1 MSAPLKRSRGCG
13 ELRAAD
19 VGKTE
24 TLCGWV
30 LRRRDLGAL
39 VFLDLRDRSGI
50 CQVVFRPENDPE
62 SYRLAKRL
70 RGEFVIAVRGE
81 VVGREAGT
89 VNPKLPTG
97 AIELVVRQ
105 ARLLN
110 ESKTPPFELDDND
123 APSDDLRLRYRY
135 LDLRRRRL
143 QRNLTVRHQVA
154 LAARRYLDAQGFL
167 EIETPVL
174 AAPTPEG
181 ARDYLVPSRLFP
193 GKFYALPQSPQ
204 LFKQILMV
212 AGFERYFQIA
222 RCYRDEDLRAN
233 RQPEFTQIDLEM
245 SFVTRDDVLELVEG
259 LMAALF
265 QAVGLELALP
275 LPRLSYEEAVH
286 RYGSDKP
293 DRRFELP
300 IQDLSA
306 LAAGCGFAPFE
317 AAAAAGGALRAL
329 VLPGGAQR
337 SRRQLEELEARG
349 KAAGLE
355 ALAWAK
361 RGAGGWQSPLKRA
374 LGEAWLERVAASAA
388 VGSDDLL
395 LFSAGREPKALSA
408 ALGAVRLAL
417 GQELGLIRKG
427 DHACL
432 WVIDFPLF
440 ERDPQ
445 SGRIQSAHHPFTA
458 PYEEDLERLE
468 SEPLKVRSQA
478 YDLVLDGEE
487 IGSGSIRIHR
497 SEVQRRV
504 FSALGIGSAEAE
516 SRFGYLLEA
525 LQFGAPP
532 HGGIAPGLDRI
543 LMLLTGASSI
553 RDVIAFPKT
562 NAAADLMTGAPS
574 EVTPEQLEVL
584 GLRLARP
591 KGS

>member
-1 MSAPLKRSRGCG
+1 
-13 ELRAAD
+13 
-19 VGKTE
+19 
-24 TLCGWV
+24 
-30 LRRRDLGAL
+30 
-39 VFLDLRDRSGI
+39 
-50 CQVVFRPENDPE
+50 
-62 SYRLAKRL
+62 
-70 RGEFVIAVRGE
+70 
-81 VVGREAGT
+81 
-89 VNPKLPTG
+89 
-97 AIELVVRQ
+97 
-105 ARLLN
+105 
-110 ESKTPPFELDDND
+110 
-123 APSDDLRLRYRY
+123 
-135 LDLRRRRL
+135 
-143 QRNLTVRHQVA
+143 
-154 LAARRYLDAQGFL
+154 
-167 EIETPVL
+167 
-174 AAPTPEG
+174 
-181 ARDYLVPSRLFP
+181 
-193 GKFYALPQSPQ
+193 
-204 LFKQILMV
+204 
-212 AGFERYFQIA
+212 
-222 RCYRDEDLRAN
+222 
-233 RQPEFTQIDLEM
+233 
-245 SFVTRDDVLELVEG
+245 
-259 LMAALF
+259 
-265 QAVGLELALP
+265 
-275 LPRLSYEEAVH
+275 
-286 RYGSDKP
+286 
-293 DRRFELP
+293 
-300 IQDLSA
+300 
-306 LAAGCGFAPFE
+306 
-317 AAAAAGGALRAL
+317 